1 MAIIFWNDVKYALRQ
16 LAKTPGF
23 TLTAILTLALGI
35 GVNAAMFSVMDQVLL
50 RPLPYPNAQRLV
62 LMGAV
67 RQQGG
72 FAAVSLPDMKDW
84 QARNHTFQAIGYFES
99 NPVTLRFGDSS
110 NVTTQ
115 VMTSTNLF
123 ELLGVHPAM
132 GRSFTAED
140 GLSGRSN
147 IIIVT
152 DRIWRNYLH
161 SDPNILGKAVFIN
174 GDPYTVIGVLPP
186 AVGFPGDGLESI
198 YTPVN
203 PDDNGLSD
211 RSSSALLAIGLLRP
225 GVTVE
230 QAGHEINSIHQ
241 QLLRE
246 YPKDE
251 STALIRVVNY
261 RDALTENS
269 RSAIF
274 ALYGAIIAVWL
285 IACANVAGLMLT
297 RTNNRRREIAIR
309 GALGAGRDRLVQQFL
324 TESLLIS
331 LAGGAAG
338 AGFAA
343 IALGLL
349 KHYFAHTLLY
359 GGFIHINGA
368 VCAFLL
374 LASCISALLFGV
386 VPAWMAAN
394 TPLQEGLRE
403 GTAAAGVSRKQAF
416 WRDASVVAEIT
427 LTLALLIA
435 AGLMMRTLY
444 QLRRAEK
451 GFIADQVV
459 TGMLFM
465 PTHGA
470 WWTSPDPEKAANLV
484 KMFYRPLQEKLLHT
498 PGISGVGFTTVR
510 PLEPGWDFVDN
521 IIVNGRPKPNKSEQP
536 TAQLRGTDE
545 GYFRVFGIRLLKGR
559 YFDSQDTPDSPVVAV
574 VNQSFVKEVFP
585 REDPIGK
592 QIEIADAPGPRH
604 WATIVGVAE
613 DVRQRSMGEAPV
625 PELDLNLMQFS
636 PKDEMY
642 PIISSFMNIAVRT
655 NLPAADSERIIAN
668 AIHDVM
674 PDIALQNFKPMPQ
687 VVDDSMGNQT
697 LAARLLGIFGIA
709 ALAIAIAGIYGLL
722 SYSVSQRTRE
732 FGVRLALGSPR
743 GAIIWLVLRHA
754 LLLLAVGIAAGITVA
769 TAASGVM
776 RAFIYGFHGYDVFTV
791 FAVALVL
798 AACALLASYLPA
810 RKAARVDPVVALRT
824 E

>member
-1 MAIIFWNDVKYALRQ
+1 
-16 LAKTPGF
+16 TPGF

-140 GLSGRSN
+140 GKSGRSN

-198 YTPVN
+198 YAPVN

-722 SYSVSQRTRE
+722 SYSVSQRMRE

-743 GAIIWLVLRHA
+743 GAVIWLVLRHA
-754 LLLLAVGIAAGITVA
+754 LLLLAVGIAAGITIA
-769 TAASGVM
+769 IAASGVM
-776 RAFIYGFHGYDVFTV
+776 RAFIYGFHGYDVLTV